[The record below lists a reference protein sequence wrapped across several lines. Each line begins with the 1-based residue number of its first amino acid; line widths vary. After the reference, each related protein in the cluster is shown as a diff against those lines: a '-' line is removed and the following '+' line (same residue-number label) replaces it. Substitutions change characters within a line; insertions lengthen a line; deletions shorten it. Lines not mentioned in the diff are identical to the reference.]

1 MKTTSTLKLPDKPF
15 GAAMRL
21 MLSVLL
27 MSAFSTS
34 IAQDFVWAPDFP
46 VGAAIP
52 EISAPDQDGT
62 VRNFDDLGGEKGLL
76 FMMSRSFD
84 W

>member
-1 MKTTSTLKLPDKPF
+1 MKTPAINALYQALARAPAQALL
-15 GAAMRL
+15 AA
-21 MLSVLL
+21 LL
-27 MSAFSTS
+27 LCSFPVA
-34 IAQDFVWAPDFP
+34 IAQDFEWAPDFP

-52 EISAPDQDGT
+52 EISAPDQDGN
-62 VRNFDDLGGEKGLL
+62 VRTFADLAGEKGLL

>member
-1 MKTTSTLKLPDKPF
+1 MKIPFTLALPDQPF
-15 GAAMRL
+15 RAAMRL
-21 MLSVLL
+21 MLTVGFIG
-27 MSAFSTS
+27 AFSAS
-34 IAQDFVWAPDFP
+34 IAEDFVWAPDFP

-62 VRNFDDLGGEKGLL
+62 VRNFDDLVGEKGLL

>member
-1 MKTTSTLKLPDKPF
+1 MKALFTLDLPDQPF
-15 GAAMRL
+15 RAAMRL

-27 MSAFSTS
+27 MGVFSAS

-46 VGAAIP
+46 VGAAIS

-62 VRNFDDLGGEKGLL
+62 VRNFDDLVGEKGLL

>member
-1 MKTTSTLKLPDKPF
+1 VF
-15 GAAMRL
+15 Q
-21 MLSVLL
+21 LSN
-27 MSAFSTS
+27 
-34 IAQDFVWAPDFP
+34 AQDYIWAADFP

-52 EISAPDQDGT
+52 EISAEDQNGALRT
-62 VRNFDDLGGEKGLL
+62 FDDLKGEKGLL